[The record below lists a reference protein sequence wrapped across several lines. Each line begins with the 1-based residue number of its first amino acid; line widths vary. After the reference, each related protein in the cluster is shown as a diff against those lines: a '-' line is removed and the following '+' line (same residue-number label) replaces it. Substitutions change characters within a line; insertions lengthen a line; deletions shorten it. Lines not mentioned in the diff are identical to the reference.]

1 MTGNDT
7 SLKTHSPSWHLSTYS
22 MLTTVPQL
30 HSCLFKRS
38 PSTLASLFFARVNE
52 FRARNSSFYILE

>member
-1 MTGNDT
+1 
-7 SLKTHSPSWHLSTYS
+7 
-22 MLTTVPQL
+22 VPQL

-38 PSTLASLFFARVNE
+38 PSTHASLFFARVNE